1 MCNDSAFVGVSG
13 LMPEGEGRARPFI
26 IAGLVGAFALMAVA
40 IIVAVATSG
49 ASPSTGLEHASPSP
63 VDMTTAEVTPSPSE
77 PPTSQPTATLA
88 PPPPPVARPLVLP
101 EAIAARSE
109 LPFCGHET
117 VNRQPDGDYYDRD
130 AWACFR
136 GAQEAGQAA
145 EVIRDSLTV
154 EAGSIRE
161 IFRLLPSGEI
171 EWYMDTT
178 QDPLS
183 AGNWTR
189 VICESLAQFGEDPRG
204 VPIMLPDECG
214 TGEIIVGLEPELEAT
229 GDEMAMLEE
238 LIAFAR
244 APDTGSLDLVPLSAD
259 GVWLGLADQL
269 VVRRTAAELAD
280 LGAWNLAAEGFRAR
294 VGPFSALDILA
305 DWNPHDAFEVREA
318 SVQVGEYPFCASAA
332 LSPPAEMADRR
343 RLSIQPVFIGPG
355 ACLLYWTVDLFIGQD
370 GSIDAI
376 TVDFG
381 EP

>member
-1 MCNDSAFVGVSG
+1 
-13 LMPEGEGRARPFI
+13 MPESDGRARPYI
-26 IAGLVGAFALMAVA
+26 VIGLVGAFVLMAVS

-49 ASPSTGLEHASPSP
+49 ASQSTQLEDASPSAAA
-63 VDMTTAEVTPSPSE
+63 TTAEVTPSPSGT
-77 PPTSQPTATLA
+77 PISRPTATLA
-88 PPPPPVARPLVLP
+88 PPPSPVARPLVLP

-117 VNRQPDGDYYDRD
+117 VNRQPEGDYYDRD

-136 GAQEAGQAA
+136 AAQEAGQTA
-145 EVIRDSLTV
+145 ELIRDSLTL
-154 EAGSIRE
+154 EAGRIRE

-171 EWYMDTT
+171 EWYVDTT

-183 AGNWTR
+183 AGHWTR
-189 VICESLAQFGEDPRG
+189 LTCETLAQFGEDPLG
-204 VPIMLPDECG
+204 APILVPDDCG
-214 TGEIIVGLEPELEAT
+214 TGEIVVGLEPELEPT
-229 GDEMAMLEE
+229 GVEMAMIEA

-244 APDTGSLDLVPLSAD
+244 EPDAGPPAAIPLSTD
-259 GVWLGLADQL
+259 SVWLGLADEL
-269 VVRRTAAELAD
+269 VLHRTAAELAD
-280 LGAWNLAAEGFRAR
+280 PDTWNLEAGGFRAR
-294 VGPFSALDILA
+294 VGPFSALDLLA

-332 LSPPAEMADRR
+332 LPPPAEMADRR

-376 TVDFG
+376 TVDLG